1 MSMTTCTIAALS
13 SRSNLHARSVSAP
26 RIWRLQVCAVAFFSA
41 LKLQTSYHLT
51 SAISRLPKPQGDLSP

>member
-26 RIWRLQVCAVAFFSA
+26 RIWRLRVYVMAFFSA
-41 LKLQTSYHLT
+41 LKLQTSHHLT
-51 SAISRLPKPQGDLSP
+51 SAIPRFPKPQDDLSP